1 MRIEVSN
8 GELLDKFTILQIK
21 KEKLKG
27 RKLINVE
34 KEWKYLK
41 KKVDAFRNDVKSKE
55 NEKLHKYLLQTLFQ
69 ELYLVN
75 LRLWEIEDEIRKC
88 EEKQDFGN
96 RFIELA
102 RQVYITNDSR
112 SMIKNKIN
120 LHTKSKFIEEKSY

>member
-8 GELLDKFTILQIK
+8 GELLDKFTILKIK

-27 RKLINVE
+27 HKLINIE

-41 KKVDAFRNDVKSKE
+41 KKVNAFRNDVKSKE
-55 NEKLHKYLLQTLFQ
+55 NEKLHKYLLQTLIE
-69 ELYLVN
+69 ELLILN
-75 LRLWEIEDEIRKC
+75 LRLWEVEDEIRKC
-88 EEKQDFGN
+88 EEKKDFGN

-102 RQVYITNDSR
+102 RQVYITNDKR

-120 LHTKSKFIEEKSY
+120 LLTKSKFIEEKSY